1 MLQNIKFN
9 IMGNDVKDYARG
21 SYKCRRRAFKVKG
34 FTGFSLVFYLMSSL
48 YIKYSKGALQKIE
61 QF

>member
-1 MLQNIKFN
+1 
-9 IMGNDVKDYARG
+9 MGNDVKDSARG
-21 SYKCRRRAFKVKG
+21 SYKCRRRAFKLKG

-48 YIKYSKGALQKIE
+48 YIKYGKGALQKIE